1 MTGMVTLALVGA
13 GPATGQSDYPSR
25 PVRMVVPSAVGGG
38 NDLIARLLAQG
49 LTERMGRQVVVE
61 NRTGAGTAIGTEVV
75 ARSRPDGYTL
85 LMSPAAFVTLPAVGA
100 RVPYEVMND
109 FSPVTQAATL
119 PGVITL
125 HPSVPATTVRG
136 LIALARSRPGQL
148 LFSSAGVGTHPHL
161 SIELLA
167 SMAGVRFVHVPYRGT
182 TPGLADLIAGQVS
195 LATANILQVLPHVRS
210 GRLRALGVTTLKSS
224 AAAPEIPP
232 IAESGLPGY
241 ESVQWYGLLAPAGT
255 SREIVARLYT
265 ETVAI
270 LGAADNRR
278 RLAADGA
285 EVVVSTPEMFG
296 GFLKAEFAKWARVA
310 QEANIKVE

>member
-1 MTGMVTLALVGA
+1 
-13 GPATGQSDYPSR
+13 
-25 PVRMVVPSAVGGG
+25 
-38 NDLIARLLAQG
+38 
-49 LTERMGRQVVVE
+49 
-61 NRTGAGTAIGTEVV
+61 
-75 ARSRPDGYTL
+75 
-85 LMSPAAFVTLPAVGA
+85 
-100 RVPYEVMND
+100 
-109 FSPVTQAATL
+109 
-119 PGVITL
+119 
-125 HPSVPATTVRG
+125 
-136 LIALARSRPGQL
+136 
-148 LFSSAGVGTHPHL
+148 
-161 SIELLA
+161 
-167 SMAGVRFVHVPYRGT
+167 MAGVRFVHVPYRGT
-182 TPGLADLIAGQVS
+182 TPGLADLIAGQIS
-195 LATANILQVLPHVRS
+195 LATANILQALPHVRS